1 MEETRNLTILTGC
14 PAGRPVFSHKGR
26 DGDWYTF
33 PLRVERLSGAW
44 DEINILVTHELMS
57 ATAVGEGERL
67 TVRGELRSFNNKSG
81 IGRKLVISVMAKEM
95 CFTSAP
101 DENEVLLMGT
111 ICRPPVLRVTP
122 MGRQICDMML
132 AVSRRYGRSDY
143 LPCITWGS
151 LARRASEWDV
161 GTEILAVG
169 RVQSRKYIKNLDT
182 GPEERTAFE
191 VSVSR
196 AEHCQY
202 PVAMH
207 NALL

>member
-151 LARRASEWDV
+151 LARRASEWGV
-161 GTEILAVG
+161 GTELLAVG
-169 RVQSRKYIKNLDT
+169 RVQSRKYIKNLDM

-196 AEHCQY
+196 AELCQY

>member
-14 PAGRPVFSHKGR
+14 PAGRPRFSHKGR

-44 DEINILVTHELMS
+44 DEINILVTHELMNS
-57 ATAVGEGERL
+57 TAVGEGERL

-81 IGRKLVISVMAKEM
+81 IGRKLVISVMAREM

-111 ICRPPVLRVTP
+111 VCRPPVLRVTP
-122 MGRQICDMML
+122 MGRQICDLML

-151 LARRASEWDV
+151 LARRAAAWEV
-161 GTEILAVG
+161 GTDILAVG
-169 RVQSRKYIKNLDT
+169 RVQSRSYIKNLED
-182 GPEERTAFE
+182 GAEERIAYE

-196 AEHCQY
+196 AEPCVFPTVRHS
-202 PVAMH
+202 
-207 NALL
+207 ALV

>member
-44 DEINILVTHELMS
+44 DEINVLVTHELMS

-95 CFTSAP
+95 RFTSAP
-101 DENEVLLMGT
+101 DENEALLMGT

-151 LARRASEWDV
+151 LARRASEWGV
-161 GTEILAVG
+161 GTELLAVG

-196 AEHCQY
+196 AELCQY